1 MAKKGEEG
9 ERDSR
14 NEIANNG
21 IGGVGERE
29 GVGGRSDLHASVRG
43 KEARLN
49 RESGVES
56 RVHALV
62 AEGGVQDVN
71 VKGRPA
77 KMKSSISLKSMRE
90 RISRFPHSF
99 QTSEETTKLNSANE
113 QLHPQHWIGNAL
125 WSL

>member
-29 GVGGRSDLHASVRG
+29 GVGGRRDLHASVRG

-90 RISRFPHSF
+90 RISRFPYSF